1 MKKVFLQVYY
11 VGVMTANLN
20 FLENTFTADRGQLK
34 TELERNIFSN
44 TSERLFLML
53 QTVCG
58 KTKLALNQK
67 YINDTQNQI
76 PA

>member
-1 MKKVFLQVYY
+1 MKQVFVQIYY
-11 VGVMTANLN
+11 IGIMTANLN
-20 FLENTFTADRGQLK
+20 FLENTFTVDRGQLK

-53 QTVCG
+53 QSVCG
-58 KTKLALNQK
+58 KMKLALNQQDM
-67 YINDTQNQI
+67 NDTQNQT

>member
-1 MKKVFLQVYY
+1 
-11 VGVMTANLN
+11 MTANLN
-20 FLENTFTADRGQLK
+20 FLGNAFTADRGQLK